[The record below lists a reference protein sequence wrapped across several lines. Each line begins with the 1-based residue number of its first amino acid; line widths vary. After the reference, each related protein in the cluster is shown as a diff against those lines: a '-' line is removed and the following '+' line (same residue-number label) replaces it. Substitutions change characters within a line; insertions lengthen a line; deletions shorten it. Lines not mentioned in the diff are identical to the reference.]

1 MFSQK
6 TLTRT
11 LKNDRSMKA
20 LTGLSILE
28 FKNLVTSFDRALRE
42 FRNNKKRLRGFGAGR
57 KGALRTIEL
66 KLFFILFY
74 IKVYPTFDL
83 GGILFG
89 VDRSKVCLWIQKYLP
104 ILEMTLGRVV
114 VLPVRKIHSPEE
126 FLSLY
131 GTYLIDG
138 FERPTVRPKKNQKK
152 SYSGKKKKHTRKNI
166 LITDKKGFIVALSP
180 SKCGSVH
187 DFTQLKKSFLSEL
200 KQGEFYVDKGFTGIK
215 KYTNATIHIPLK
227 KTKKKPLT
235 EEDKIRNYL
244 INSTRMKIEHSI
256 GGIKRYN
263 CVQQIYRNKK
273 GIDDKFVL
281 IASCLWN
288 YHLTHQEITSKK

>member
-6 TLTRT
+6 TLTKI

-20 LTGLSILE
+20 LTGLSVLE
-28 FKNLVTSFDRALRE
+28 FKNLVIRFDHALRE
-42 FRNNKKRLRGFGAGR
+42 FRKNKKRLRGVGAGR
-57 KGALRTIEL
+57 KGALKTIEL
-66 KLFFILFY
+66 KLFFILCY

-89 VDRSKVCLWIQKYLP
+89 VDRSKVCLWVQRYLP
-104 ILEMTLGRVV
+104 VLEMTLGRVV

-126 FLSLY
+126 FLNRY

-152 SYSGKKKKHTRKNI
+152 SYSGKKKKHTKKNI
-166 LITDKKGFIVALSP
+166 LITDTKGLIVALSP

-187 DFTQLKKSFLSEL
+187 DFTQLKKSFLSDL

-227 KTKKKPLT
+227 KTKKKPLS
-235 EEDKIRNYL
+235 EEDKINNYL
-244 INSTRMKIEHSI
+244 INSIRMKIEHSI

-273 GIDDKFVL
+273 GLDDKFVL

-288 YHLTHQEITSKK
+288 YHLTHQETPSKK